1 MPVRHTRKKGKRTIK
16 HRRGKTHKH
25 RRGRTH
31 KRFSYSKRRHSNK
44 KLRGGDYSESTKE
57 SVEGVPI
64 KDDEVPTTVPGQ
76 PAMTVKE
83 YRDYMEKLSQDGNRV

>member
-1 MPVRHTRKKGKRTIK
+1 MPRLTRKQNKRTKHKKNRTTK
-16 HRRGKTHKH
+16 HRRS
-25 RRGRTH
+25 R
-31 KRFSYSKRRHSNK
+31 SYK

-64 KDDEVPTTVPGQ
+64 KDNEIPITVPGQ